1 MEWVG
6 LVTAPDETTAGMW
19 CELLRN
25 NDIPAT
31 PKLGGGSNYASVV
44 LGPLVSSEC
53 WVMVHEDDVERAAA
67 ILRPIVE
74 GPRRPHRPRGRR

>member
-6 LVTAPDETTAGMW
+6 LVMAPDETTAGMW

-25 NDIPAT
+25 NNIPAT
-31 PKLGGGSNYASVV
+31 PRLGGGSNYAGVV

-53 WVMVHEDDVERAAA
+53 WVMVQEDDVERAAA
-67 ILRPIVE
+67 ILEPIVR
-74 GPRRPHRPRGRR
+74 GGRRRRRHRE